1 MKHILFGAWD
11 AEETKEAKSLLAQAQ
26 VEFETIPVPRNSLP
40 GELPQLDDG
49 RKTYCGLAAIRKA
62 PCLTQVLAVPA

>member
-11 AEETKEAKSLLAQAQ
+11 AEETNEAKALLAQAQ
-26 VEFETIPVPRNSLP
+26 IEFKTIPVPRNSLP

-49 RKTYCGLAAIRKA
+49 STTYCGLSAIRKA
-62 PCLTQVLAVPA
+62 PCLTHNLAVPA